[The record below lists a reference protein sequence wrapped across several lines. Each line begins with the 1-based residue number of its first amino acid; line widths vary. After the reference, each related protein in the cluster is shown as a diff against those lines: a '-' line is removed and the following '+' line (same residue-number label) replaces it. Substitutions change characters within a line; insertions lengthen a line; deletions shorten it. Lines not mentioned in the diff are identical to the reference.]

1 MNKIFQFFSV
11 IAVVL
16 IVVVV
21 IPSDSKSNVVISYN
35 YPISVSQAQNCI
47 KYEINNSR
55 NALSLIDA
63 SKSTLG
69 TYGDSA
75 TVYVNSTWWTG
86 IASDTNG
93 NTFYVDSYGHLY
105 ENFSKQTTLRYLG
118 TPYSTYP
125 WYGPIVGVAV
135 SSNTISQGGAL
146 VQELSEWGAVFE
158 LNVTNG
164 NTISKGWYEWIL
176 PHSGLPNT
184 LFCAI
189 NEVIS
194 INSKQEIFMY
204 FATNGTIFYYYPA
217 NGPENNNF
225 YHLTYSKSPA
235 PFVSATVYSY
245 SPGASGNIHFMPFGL
260 LYNGSVYIFNG
271 NAWNYFGTA
280 SAGARAISISP
291 SSTASGNPDYFYLM
305 VILLKNSTYAYMSN
319 QLIHSSTSATFSQI
333 SIPTSQGTNEADF
346 YSWGYG
352 WYILQ
357 TNGTIAHSSSQT
369 NPTTWNYFSLLPSY
383 YNTQGRYYYIYP
395 KLLNIT
401 DSCTNSFTVF
411 ANISSGG
418 SSGIYNMQY
427 FNLTFYNSTKQNR
440 TQFIFS
446 NVILSYP
453 MKIINISNSNKI
465 FINISFFENMAYNA
479 IFYFFV
485 YTYPQ
490 GNNNILI
497 SYQLKIIMI
506 DHFAFIPI

>member
-1 MNKIFQFFSV
+1 M
-11 IAVVL
+11 
-16 IVVVV
+16 VVV
-21 IPSDSKSNVVISYN
+21 IPSDSKSNVAISYN

-55 NALSLIDA
+55 DALSYIDA

-75 TVYVNSTWWTG
+75 TIYVNSTWWTG
-86 IASDTNG
+86 IASDNNG
-93 NTFYVDSYGHLY
+93 NTFYVDSYGDLY
-105 ENFSKQTTLRYLG
+105 ENFSKQTILRYLG
-118 TPYSTYP
+118 TTYSTYY

-135 SSNTISQGGAL
+135 SNNTISQGGAL
-146 VQELSEWGAVFE
+146 VQELSEWGVVFE

-164 NTISKGWYEWIL
+164 KTISQGWYGWIL

-189 NEVIS
+189 NEVKS
-194 INSKQEIFMY
+194 INYYVERFMY
-204 FATNGTIFYYYPA
+204 FATNGTIYRYVPA
-217 NGPENNNF
+217 NGPENNIF
-225 YHLTYSKSPA
+225 YTLTYSKSPA
-235 PFVSATVYSY
+235 PFVSATVYGY
-245 SPGASGNIHFMPFGL
+245 VSGTTIYYMPFGL
-260 LYNGSVYIFNG
+260 LYNGSVYIYYTTG
-271 NAWNYFGTA
+271 WTYFGTA
-280 SAGARAISISP
+280 SAGARAITISP
-291 SSTASGNPDYFYLM
+291 NTNAEGSDPTSNYYFYLM
-305 VILLKNSTYAYMSN
+305 VILLKNSTYAYVSN
-319 QLIHSSTSATFSQI
+319 QLNYKSTSSTFSQT
-333 SIPTSQGTNEADF
+333 SIPTSQGTNEAVF
-346 YSWGYG
+346 RSWSYA

-357 TNGTIAHSSSQT
+357 TNGTIAYSSGWP
-369 NPTTWNYFSLLPSY
+369 NPTTWNYSNLLPSY
-383 YNTQGRYYYIYP
+383 YNTQGRYYYIYS

-401 DSCTNSFTVF
+401 DLCTNSFTVF
-411 ANISSGG
+411 ANINSGG

-446 NVILSYP
+446 NGILSYP

-479 IFYFFV
+479 TFYFFV

>member
-1 MNKIFQFFSV
+1 M
-11 IAVVL
+11 
-16 IVVVV
+16 VVV

-47 KYEINNSR
+47 KYEINNSID
-55 NALSLIDA
+55 ALSFINA

-75 TVYVNSTWWTG
+75 TIYVNSTWWTG
-86 IASDTNG
+86 IASDING
-93 NTFYVDSYGHLY
+93 NTFYVDSYGDLY

-135 SSNTISQGGAL
+135 SNNTISQGGSL
-146 VQELSEWGAVFE
+146 VQELSEWGVVFE

-164 NTISKGWYEWIL
+164 KTISQGWYRWIL

-189 NEVIS
+189 NEVVS
-194 INSKQEIFMY
+194 INANFEIFMY
-204 FATNGTIFYYYPA
+204 FATNGTIYYYYPD
-217 NGPENNNF
+217 NGPENNIF
-225 YHLTYSKSPA
+225 YTLTYSKSPA
-235 PFVSATVYSY
+235 PFVSATVYGY
-245 SPGASGNIHFMPFGL
+245 EQGNRIYYVMPFGL
-260 LYNGSVYIFNG
+260 LYNGSVYIYYTTG
-271 NAWNYFGTA
+271 WTYFGTA

-291 SSTASGNPDYFYLM
+291 SSRASGAGDYFYLM
-305 VILLKNSTYAYMSN
+305 VILLKNSTYAYMSGK
-319 QLIHSSTSATFSQI
+319 LKSSSTSTTFSKTT

-346 YSWGYG
+346 GPWNYG
-352 WYILQ
+352 WYVLQ
-357 TNGTIAHSSSQT
+357 TNGTIAHSSGLL

-383 YNTQGRYYYIYP
+383 KNTQGRYYYIYS

-411 ANISSGG
+411 ANINSGG

-446 NVILSYP
+446 NGILSYP

-479 IFYFFV
+479 TFYFFV

>member
-1 MNKIFQFFSV
+1 MKKIFQIFSV
-11 IAVVL
+11 IAVVF
-16 IVVVV
+16 IMVVV

-35 YPISVSQAQNCI
+35 NPISVSQAQNCI
-47 KYEINNSR
+47 KYEINNLAISVI
-55 NALSLIDA
+55 NA

-75 TVYVNSTWWTG
+75 TIYVNSTWWTG
-86 IASDTNG
+86 IASDNEG
-93 NTFYVDSYGHLY
+93 NTFYVNSYGDLF
-105 ENFSKQTTLRYLG
+105 ENYSQNTTLRYLG
-118 TPYSTYP
+118 TPYSKYP

-135 SSNTISQGGAL
+135 SNNTISQGGAL

-164 NTISKGWYEWIL
+164 NTISQGWYGWSL
-176 PHSGLPNT
+176 PYSE
-184 LFCAI
+184 FSAI
-189 NEVIS
+189 NEVRS
-194 INSKQEIFMY
+194 INSYLEIFMY
-204 FATNGTIFYYYPA
+204 FATNGTIYYYLPE
-217 NGPENNNF
+217 NGPENHIF
-225 YHLTYSKSPA
+225 YSLTYSKSPA
-235 PFVSATVYSY
+235 PFVSATVY
-245 SPGASGNIHFMPFGL
+245 GFISGSNIYVKPFGL
-260 LYNGSVYIFNG
+260 LFNGSVYIFNG
-271 NAWNYFGTA
+271 NAWTYFGTA
-280 SAGARAISISP
+280 SAGAMAISISP
-291 SSTASGNPDYFYLM
+291 SSRASGIFDYFYLM
-305 VILLKNSTYAYMSN
+305 VILLKNSTYAYVSGK
-319 QLIHSSTSATFSQI
+319 LTSFSTSTTFSKT

-346 YSWGYG
+346 GSLTYG

-357 TNGTIAHSSSQT
+357 TNGTIAHSSSQK

-411 ANISSGG
+411 ANINSGG

-446 NVILSYP
+446 NGILSYP

-479 IFYFFV
+479 TFYFFV